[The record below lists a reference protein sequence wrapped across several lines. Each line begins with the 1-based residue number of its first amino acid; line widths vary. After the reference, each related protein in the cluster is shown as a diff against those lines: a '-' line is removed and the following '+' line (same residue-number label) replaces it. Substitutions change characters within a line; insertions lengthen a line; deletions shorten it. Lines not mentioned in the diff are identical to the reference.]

1 MARPGLRGFTAG
13 PQVFGRTTLPSG
25 ARIVTEE
32 LAGRPT
38 ASLGVWVGSGS
49 RTERPGLEGGAHF
62 IEHLLFKGTRR
73 RTAAALAKE
82 IDAIGGHLDA
92 FTSREYTAF
101 YLNLLV
107 DHVERGMEIL
117 ADILLHSTF
126 PAAEVERERRVILE
140 EIRSAEDNPEDC
152 VYELLVQGLW
162 AGNPLGRPILGGQA
176 SVGKVARA
184 KLLGFFAE
192 HYRSENLVFAAAGGI
207 PHERLERLWR
217 RHFPFP
223 KRAHRPGP
231 QTPPAPRPGFFSR
244 ARDLEQVY
252 LACGCPGLEQEH
264 PDRYALYVL
273 NTIVGGSMS
282 SRLFQEVREKRG
294 LAYSVFSSHTAYRDA
309 GLFSVSVGTRPDQAS
324 RVVRLVGRELA
335 RIAERAPG
343 AKEVARARDH
353 LKGNLVLGLE
363 ASGHRMMKLAKQ
375 EIYFGRQFTIQD
387 TLERIDEVTPAQL
400 RALAARLFDP
410 ARRAWSAVG
419 PAASVEQVAREAS
432 RDAA

>member
-1 MARPGLRGFTAG
+1 MAGTGARGFTAG
-13 PQVFGRTTLPSG
+13 PQIFGRTLLESG

-32 LAGRPT
+32 LPGRPT
-38 ASLGVWVGSGS
+38 VSLGVWVGSGS
-49 RTERPGLEGGAHF
+49 RAEAPGLEGGAHF
-62 IEHLLFKGTRR
+62 IEHLLFKGTKK

-92 FTSREYTAF
+92 FTSREYTAY

-107 DHVERGMEIL
+107 DHVERGMDIL

-140 EIRSAEDNPEDC
+140 EIRSADDNPEDC
-152 VYELLVQGLW
+152 VYELLVQGMW
-162 AGNPLGRPILGGQA
+162 RGNALGRPILGGHA
-176 SVGKVARA
+176 SVGAVTRAR
-184 KLLGFFAE
+184 LLEFFAG
-192 HYRSENLVFAAAGGI
+192 HYRSANLVFAGAGGLG
-207 PHERLERLWR
+207 HAQLERLWR

-223 KRAHRPGP
+223 KRSHRPP
-231 QTPPAPRPGFFSR
+231 RQTAPRVRPGFYGR
-244 ARDLEQVY
+244 PRELEQAY
-252 LACGCPGLEQEH
+252 LVCGCGGLEQDH

-294 LAYSVFSSHTAYRDA
+294 LAYSVFSSHTAYRDT
-309 GLFSVSVGTRPDQAS
+309 GLFSISVGTRPDQAAQ
-324 RVVRLVGRELA
+324 VVRIVRRELA

-363 ASGHRMMKLAKQ
+363 SGGHRMMKLAKQ
-375 EIYFGRQFTIQD
+375 EIYFGRQFTIAD
-387 TLERIDEVTPAQL
+387 TLRRIDAVEPKQL
-400 RALAARLFDP
+400 RELAARLFEP
-410 ARRAWSAVG
+410 ARCAWSAVG
-419 PAASVEQVAREAS
+419 PAASVEKAAREVA
-432 RDAA
+432 

>member
-1 MARPGLRGFTAG
+1 VAGAGARGFTAG
-13 PQVFGRTTLPSG
+13 PQIFGRTLLESG
-25 ARIVTEE
+25 ARVVTEE
-32 LAGRPT
+32 LPGRPT
-38 ASLGVWVGSGS
+38 VSLGVWIGSGS
-49 RTERPGLEGGAHF
+49 RVESPGLEGGAHF
-62 IEHLLFKGTRR
+62 IEHLLFKGTKKRS
-73 RTAAALAKE
+73 AAALAKE

-92 FTSREYTAF
+92 FTSREYTAY

-152 VYELLVQGLW
+152 VYELLVQGMW
-162 AGNPLGRPILGGQA
+162 HGHPLGRPILGGHA
-176 SVGKVARA
+176 SVGAVPRAR
-184 KLLGFFAE
+184 LLEFFAA
-192 HYRSENLVFAAAGGI
+192 HYRSGNLVFAGAGGI
-207 PHERLERLWR
+207 AHAQLERLWR

-223 KRAHRPGP
+223 KRPHRPAR
-231 QTPPAPRPGFFSR
+231 QTAPRVRPGFYSR
-244 ARDLEQVY
+244 ARDLEQTY
-252 LACGCPGLEQEH
+252 LVCGCEGLAQDH

-294 LAYSVFSSHTAYRDA
+294 LAYSVFSSHSAYRDA
-309 GLFSVSVGTRPDQAS
+309 GLFSVSVGTRPDQAA
-324 RVVRLVGRELA
+324 RVVRLVRRELA

-363 ASGHRMMKLAKQ
+363 SGGHRMMKLAKQ
-375 EIYFGRQFTIQD
+375 EIYFGRQFTIAD
-387 TLERIDEVTPAQL
+387 TLQRIDEVAPERL
-400 RALAARLFDP
+400 RALAERLFDP
-410 ARRAWSAVG
+410 ARCAWSAVG
-419 PAASVEQVAREAS
+419 PAASVEKAAREA
-432 RDAA
+432 A

>member
-1 MARPGLRGFTAG
+1 M
-13 PQVFGRTTLPSG
+13 
-25 ARIVTEE
+25 
-32 LAGRPT
+32 
-38 ASLGVWVGSGS
+38 
-49 RTERPGLEGGAHF
+49 ERPGLEGGAHF
-62 IEHLLFKGTRR
+62 IEHLLFKGTKK

-107 DHVERGMEIL
+107 DHVERGLEIL
-117 ADILLHSTF
+117 ADILLRSTF

-162 AGNPLGRPILGGQA
+162 AGNALGRPILGGHG
-176 SVGKVARA
+176 SVGAVPRA
-184 KLLGFFAE
+184 QLLEFFAD
-192 HYRSENLVFAAAGGI
+192 HYRSGNLVFAAAGGI
-207 PHERLERLWR
+207 EHASLERLWR
-217 RHFPFP
+217 RFFPFP
-223 KRAHRPGP
+223 KRAHRAVR
-231 QTPPAPRPGFFSR
+231 QVAPRVRPGFFSR
-244 ARDLEQVY
+244 ARDLEQTY
-252 LACGCPGLEQEH
+252 LTYGCAGLEQDH

-273 NTIVGGSMS
+273 NTIMGGSMS

-294 LAYSVFSSHTAYRDA
+294 LAYSVYSSHVAYRDA
-309 GLFSVSVGTRPDQAS
+309 GLFSISVGTRPDQAP
-324 RVVRLVGRELA
+324 RVVRIVRRELA

-363 ASGHRMMKLAKQ
+363 SGSHRMMKLAKQ
-375 EIYFGRQFTIQD
+375 ELYFGRQFTIQD
-387 TLERIDEVTPAQL
+387 TLERIDEVSPPQL

-410 ARRAWSAVG
+410 ARSAWSAVG
-419 PAASVEQVAREAS
+419 PAASLEKAAREAS
-432 RDAA
+432 